1 MKREFLQGLMVGD
14 QPLSKEVIDAVMAEN
29 GRDIQAAKDAVQK
42 SYADYETLK
51 QELERLRSET
61 TAEGKTALQ
70 WKQELE
76 QVKWDHLLHSAVAS
90 AGGRNV
96 TAIRALLDT
105 QSLSQS
111 EDPEKALKA
120 ALEDLKKEC
129 GYLFEEKQI
138 PPVYAAGTGTDR
150 IGYRQ
155 TENSLA
161 GALREKFERK

>member
-1 MKREFLQGLMVGD
+1 MKREFLQGLTVGD
-14 QPLSKEVIDAVMAEN
+14 QPLPKEVIDAVMAEN
-29 GRDIQAAKDAVQK
+29 GKDIQAARDAVQK
-42 SYADYETLK
+42 SFADYGTLK
-51 QELERLRSET
+51 QELEKLRSEA
-61 TAEGKTALQ
+61 TADGKTALQ

-76 QVKWDHLLHSAVAS
+76 QAQFDHLLHSAVTS

-96 TAIRALLDT
+96 KAIRALLDIPG
-105 QSLSQS
+105 LSQS
-111 EDPEKALKA
+111 EDPQATLKA

-150 IGYRQ
+150 IGHRQ